1 MRRVPDPRATHLSMD
16 TSNGSFAF
24 TVSESQIGVRLDIV
38 LSGYL
43 TDCSRSYAA
52 QLVQE
57 GAVTVNSNACKPS
70 YRVRPED
77 HIAGHLPP
85 PRVTE
90 NIPEPILFTI
100 LHEDEF
106 LIVIDKPPGLV
117 VHPAPGHPSGT
128 LVNGL
133 LHHCPDLAAFGG
145 EIRPGIVH
153 RLDKDTSGVMVVAK
167 QPAVHEYLAA
177 QFQQREVRKT
187 YLAIVRGNLSS
198 SRGEIRLPIGRH
210 PTARKQ
216 MSTVSGKPR
225 SAETHYRVRERFDG
239 ATLLELDLKS
249 GRTHQIRVH
258 CAALHHPVI
267 GDPLYGG
274 RHNTVIDVGSGSK
287 NRSVRLAR
295 QMLHA
300 WRLGFTHP
308 GDGQW
313 HQFEAGMPDDMLAL
327 VRLLREDGSTADEA

>member
-1 MRRVPDPRATHLSMD
+1 MRRVPDPRTTHLSMD
-16 TSNGSFAF
+16 TSNGCFSF
-24 TVSESQIGVRLDIV
+24 TVSELQIGVRLDLV
-38 LSGYL
+38 LSGFL
-43 TDCSRSYAA
+43 AGCSRSYAA
-52 QLVQE
+52 QLIQE

-70 YRVRPED
+70 YRVRSED
-77 HIAGHLPP
+77 HISGHLPP
-85 PRVTE
+85 PTLTE
-90 NIPEPILFTI
+90 NKPEQILFTI

-153 RLDKDTSGVMVVAK
+153 RLDKDTSGAMVVAK
-167 QPAVHEYLAA
+167 QPAVHEHLAA
-177 QFQQREVRKT
+177 QFQQRAVRKT
-187 YLAIVRGNLSS
+187 YLAIVRGHLSS
-198 SRGEIRLPIGRH
+198 SRGEIHLPIGRH

-225 SAETHYRVRERFDG
+225 SAETHFRVRERFDG

-258 CAALHHPVI
+258 CAAVHHPVM
-267 GDPLYGG
+267 GDPVYGG
-274 RHNTVIDVGSGSK
+274 RNNTVIDVGSGSK
-287 NRSVRLAR
+287 KRSVKLAR

-313 HQFEAGMPDDMLAL
+313 HQFEAGMPADMLAL
-327 VRLLREDGSTADEA
+327 VDLLREGGSTAEEA